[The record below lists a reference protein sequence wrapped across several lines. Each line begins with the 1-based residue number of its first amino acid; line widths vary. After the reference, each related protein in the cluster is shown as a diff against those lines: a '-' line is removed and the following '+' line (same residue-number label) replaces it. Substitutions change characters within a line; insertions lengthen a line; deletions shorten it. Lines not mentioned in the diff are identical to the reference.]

1 MKENLKI
8 LLFLILGIPFG
19 IFGINTALELISS
32 PSSIKLFGGY
42 VILLVSLIVIGLVI
56 KKTFNH
62 IKTKN

>member
-8 LLFLILGIPFG
+8 LLFCILGIPVG
-19 IFGINTALELISS
+19 IYGINIALEWISS
-32 PSSIKLFGGY
+32 PSSTKLFGGY
-42 VILLVSLIVIGLVI
+42 VILLVSLIMIGLVI